1 MKNTLQKFRYVVLS
15 AIRYVFEYKGTLIK
29 ALLIPFCLYVL
40 LDLAE
45 YLELTTTAKVIASI
59 LGWVAHTLFAVTTHR
74 VVLLGPK
81 SIPKWGTLSWSKRET
96 LFALHILGLGIVV
109 IPLAIF
115 SLVPVIGVVLV
126 ICSVFW
132 VIGRLSLVFPAI
144 AIDQGVS
151 YIYSWNITKN
161 YQLLMVLVVIVF
173 PILLLAPALLLSFIP
188 YGFIGTSILSTFA
201 TVFTVAALSVTYKEV
216 FQELNES

>member
-1 MKNTLQKFRYVVLS
+1 MKNTLQKFKYVMQS
-15 AIRYVFEYKGTLIK
+15 AIRYVFEYKGALIK
-29 ALLIPFCLYVL
+29 ALIIPFCLYLL

-59 LGWVAHTLFAVTTHR
+59 LGWIAHTLFAVTTHR
-74 VVLLGPK
+74 IVLLGPE
-81 SIPKWGTLSWSKRET
+81 SIPKWGALSWSKRET
-96 LFALHILGLGIVV
+96 LFALHMLGLGVVV

-115 SLVPVIGVVLV
+115 GFVPFIGVLLV
-126 ICSVFW
+126 ICSAFW

-151 YIYSWNITKN
+151 FKYSWNITRN

-173 PILLLAPALLLSFIP
+173 PILLWVPALLLSFIP
-188 YGFIGTSILSTFA
+188 YGFIGASILSTFA

-216 FQELNES
+216 LKE